1 MWLIFIASCVF
12 ISMVALL
19 VIWIANKVFL
29 SIRKQ
34 NKIAEME
41 ESAYES
47 TKKIIKE
54 SIEKEKENEE

>member
-41 ESAYES
+41 ESTYES

-54 SIEKEKENEE
+54 SIEKENKNE

>member
-1 MWLIFIASCVF
+1 MWFIFIASCVF

-19 VIWIANKVFL
+19 VIWIANKVLL

-34 NKIAEME
+34 NKAAEME

-47 TKKIIKE
+47 AKKVIKK
-54 SIEKEKENEE
+54 SIEKENKDEE

>member
-47 TKKIIKE
+47 TKKIIQE
-54 SIEKEKENEE
+54 SIEKENENEE

>member
-1 MWLIFIASCVF
+1 MWFVFIASCVF

-41 ESAYES
+41 DSAYES

-54 SIEKEKENEE
+54 SIEKENENEE

>member
-54 SIEKEKENEE
+54 SIEKENENEE

>member
-1 MWLIFIASCVF
+1 MWFVFIASCVF

-54 SIEKEKENEE
+54 SIEKENENEE

>member
-1 MWLIFIASCVF
+1 MWFIFIASCVF

-54 SIEKEKENEE
+54 SIEKENENEE

>member
-1 MWLIFIASCVF
+1 MWFIFIASCVF

-19 VIWIANKVFL
+19 VIWIANKVLL

-34 NKIAEME
+34 NKAAEME

-47 TKKIIKE
+47 AKKIIQE
-54 SIEKEKENEE
+54 SIEKENENEE